1 MSHDPCYATL
11 LCNVLVGASY
21 CHWKDI
27 IVRIV
32 RIILKLSIE
41 YMHNILEPTK
51 SSSNGAVTGPWPGSF
66 SGRIFLKRPTGLRP
80 GPGGSRSGRTL
91 GLDRDCLP
99 LFQSPGIASR
109 PRRYP
114 DMATVAHDFHA
125 ITSSLASF

>member
-66 SGRIFLKRPTGLRP
+66 SGRIFLKQPNGTTTRPWRLQVRLHAWPRP
-80 GPGGSRSGRTL
+80 GPPS
-91 GLDRDCLP
+91 
-99 LFQSPGIASR
+99 LFPVPWNCPA
-109 PRRYP
+109 P
-114 DMATVAHDFHA
+114 
-125 ITSSLASF
+125 

>member
-1 MSHDPCYATL
+1 VGDGEVAGGGIYSARELDPNSHSPSPL
-11 LCNVLVGASY
+11 E
-21 CHWKDI
+21 
-27 IVRIV
+27 
-32 RIILKLSIE
+32 SIG
-41 YMHNILEPTK
+41 LQAQ
-51 SSSNGAVTGPWPGSF
+51 SSSNGAVTGPWPSSF
-66 SGRIFLKRPTGLRP
+66 SGRIFLNDPTGPRP